1 MGPGHLLWN
10 RYMDIKTFY
19 EDCQCVSAV
28 CVRGGGNRRYHLL
41 GGIRLIIRTGQSN
54 AGTNN
59 NGCEETENIK
69 APARF
74 SPVSLFMMIY
84 NFMYILPLYPA
95 LFWI

>member
-1 MGPGHLLWN
+1 MRIRCMCAG
-10 RYMDIKTFY
+10 RR
-19 EDCQCVSAV
+19 QQAVSSF
-28 CVRGGGNRRYHLL
+28 G